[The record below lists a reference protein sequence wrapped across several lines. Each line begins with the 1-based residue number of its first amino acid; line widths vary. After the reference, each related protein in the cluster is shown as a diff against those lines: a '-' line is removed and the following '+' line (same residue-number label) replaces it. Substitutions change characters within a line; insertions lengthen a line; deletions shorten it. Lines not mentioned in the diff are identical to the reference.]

1 MKPLRTQLLNASQAS
16 NNLTKSMLVTALACS
31 SLLACSKTPDT
42 AYNKAS
48 QATLIQENTTQ
59 EHTIQTNKPIKENT
73 MTNSII
79 NNDSATINDG
89 ITSKAVSFNSGDN
102 TLVGNLI
109 LPADYDSNKKLPA
122 IIVTGAW
129 TTVKEQMPSTYA
141 KELARQG
148 FATLV
153 FDFTGWGESA
163 GKKRYVEDPQQ
174 KIADIKSASDF
185 LKTQPEI
192 NPEQVGGLGV
202 CASSGYMVKAYTDGA
217 LKSLALVAPWLHNQE
232 IATAV
237 YGGEGSVKNLLAA
250 SDTADK
256 KFADTGEM
264 EIITAASTTDDQS
277 LMYQA
282 PYYTEADRGL
292 IKAFDNQFNL
302 ASWRPWL
309 TFDAIQYA
317 DKLPNQVLFVESE
330 DMALPQGSAAF
341 KAIAGDNVVSVN
353 LPETSQFDFYDQVE
367 PVAKSVA
374 SVAEFMTETL

>member
-89 ITSKAVSFNSGDN
+89 IISKAVSFNSGDN

-185 LKTQPEI
+185 LKTQPEV
-192 NPEQVGGLGV
+192 NPDAVGGLGV
-202 CASSGYMVKAYTDGA
+202 CASSGYMVKAYADGA
-217 LKSLALVAPWLHNQE
+217 VKSLALVAPWLHNQE
-232 IATAV
+232 IAIAV
-237 YGGEGSVKNLLAA
+237 YGGEESVNNLIAT

-292 IKAFDNQFNL
+292 IKEFDNQFNL

-317 DKLPNQVLFVESE
+317 DKLPNKVLFVESE
-330 DMALPQGSAAF
+330 AMALPQGSETF
-341 KAIAGDNVVSVN
+341 KAIAGDKVVSVN